1 MGSYNGAE
9 ICELLGTLFLS
20 ALASSIQKGSSS
32 LNRDDGLIL
41 MGNENG
47 EKTDRMRKDVTK
59 IFKEIGFKTEIK
71 TSLKVVDFLNIFFDL
86 SNVT

>member
-9 ICELLGTLFLS
+9 ICELVGTLFLS

-32 LNRDDGLIL
+32 LNRDDGLFL

-47 EKTDRMRKDVTK
+47 EIYSKRSVSK
-59 IFKEIGFKTEIK
+59 
-71 TSLKVVDFLNIFFDL
+71 LKLKLASKSSTF
-86 SNVT
+86 